1 MQTSR
6 RFRAAAVPALMVLVL
21 SACFPSGRNSG
32 DTNAI
37 SVWMFPQGDDE
48 VAIHAFEKAWEKE
61 NPGKDLKVV
70 VYPED
75 QYQTK
80 VSTALVAHNPP
91 DVAIIE
97 NVDWMKVGY
106 VKELTSYFKDWGI
119 SVDDFNPGA
128 LSRGAVEGNPK
139 DGVYGIGTF
148 LGGNVLAYN
157 KKMFDDAGVDYPS
170 ADKSMTYQQYADL
183 CRKLAK
189 PDPDPA
195 KNVYGCSM
203 PEFSFGFYPIYG
215 PDGHHAEGN
224 MNSPELAQ
232 AFTVGA
238 ALISDKLAPSPSV
251 LDTVSETDLFAQG
264 KIAMTWTDFSAVPTY
279 EEATINFGLAPFFVV
294 EGQDD
299 FVDTWTAAWG
309 TFTESKHPDEAL
321 SFVKFLATEGQ
332 KLQMQ
337 ATADPPLSTKVAQE
351 AGYGKDD
358 PIKEEFLG
366 VLQNARAQVFVPPG
380 EDVWDP
386 AEVLRLLTVEKE
398 DAQAVLDDMAAEAQD
413 SLDQVWANWEKLDKG
428 QFEQQVKEEQA
439 QESPAP
445 SE

>member
-1 MQTSR
+1 MHTAR
-6 RFRAAAVPALMVLVL
+6 RFRSAAVPALMAMVL
-21 SACFPSGRNSG
+21 SACLGGRG
-32 DTNAI
+32 GGADTNAI

-48 VAIHAFEKAWEKE
+48 VAIQAFEKAWEKE
-61 NPGKDLKVV
+61 NSGKDLKVV

-80 VSTALVAHNPP
+80 INTALVAHNPP
-91 DVAIIE
+91 DIAIVE
-97 NVDWMKVGY
+97 NRDWMKVGY
-106 VKELTSYFKDWGI
+106 VTELTSHLKDWGVSI
-119 SVDDFNPGA
+119 DDFNPGG
-128 LSRGAVEGNPK
+128 LSRGAVEAKPQ

-157 KKMFDDAGVDYPS
+157 KKMFDEAGVEYPS
-170 ADKSMTYQQYADL
+170 TDTSMTYQEYADL

-203 PEFSFGFYPIYG
+203 PDFSFGFYPIYG
-215 PDGHHAEGN
+215 ADGHHADGN
-224 MNSPELAQ
+224 MNAPELAE
-232 AFTVGA
+232 AFTIGA
-238 ALISDKLAPSPSV
+238 GLINDKLAPGPSV
-251 LDTVSETDLFAQG
+251 LDTITETDLFAQN
-264 KIAMTWTDFSAVPTY
+264 KIAITWTDFSAVPTY
-279 EEATINFGLAPFFVV
+279 EEASIDFGLAPFFVV
-294 EGQDD
+294 QGQDD
-299 FVDTWTAAWG
+299 FVDTWTAPWG

-321 SFVKFLATEGQ
+321 SFLKFIATEGQ

-358 PIKEEFLG
+358 PIKEQFLT
-366 VLQNARAQVFVPPG
+366 VLQNARAGVFVPPG

-386 AEVLRLLTVEKE
+386 AEVLRLLTVEKQE
-398 DAQAVLDDMAAEAQD
+398 AQPVLDDLATQAQE

-428 QFEQQVKEEQA
+428 QFEKQVKEEQA
-439 QESPAP
+439 QETPAP